1 MTGHPK
7 QFVIYKDKAG
17 EFRWQLYAQNSRI
30 IADSAEGYKNRA
42 DCVHG
47 AKLVSSI
54 ASGALMWDRDAQQW
68 LE

>member
-7 QFVIYKDKAG
+7 QFVIYRDRAG
-17 EFRWQLYAQNSRI
+17 EFRWQLFAQNGRI
-30 IADSAEGYKNRA
+30 IADGAEGYKNRA

-47 AKLVSSI
+47 AKLVSWI
-54 ASGALMWDRDAQQW
+54 ASGASVWDRDEQRW